1 MPKENITIIEIDW
14 EPITSLW
21 LKASAAKGP
30 NALGLDPT
38 QHYICYAQVVE
49 WTGSQYTRIV
59 YNWAAENE
67 KMIMDATQEAGIYDP
82 FHYMGDSAGF
92 QIPGFYDGYGMG
104 NGAKLEAISKKY
116 DPKRVFQNLMPGGF
130 KLARSEEGA

>member
-1 MPKENITIIEIDW
+1 
-14 EPITSLW
+14 
-21 LKASAAKGP
+21 
-30 NALGLDPT
+30 
-38 QHYICYAQVVE
+38 
-49 WTGSQYTRIV
+49 
-59 YNWAAENE
+59 
-67 KMIMDATQEAGIYDP
+67 MDATQEAGIYDP